1 MASISLAIFHSDL
14 WLINVSGLDQPQAH
28 THLIYSTDYK
38 APASPLK
45 TLVFYV
51 VFF

>member
-28 THLIYSTDYK
+28 QSDL
-38 APASPLK
+38 
-45 TLVFYV
+45 
-51 VFF
+51 